1 MAERFSQGAVLVA
14 GGTGELGRAVSRAF
28 LDEGA
33 VVIVTYR
40 KQEELDALLKDAAT
54 NSARLEGQRVDVT
67 DETAMVELARGIV
80 AKHTRLAA
88 VVNTVGGYAGGV
100 KLWVSEARTLESMLA
115 LNLRSGFALAKAAIP
130 VMLGQ
135 RYGSFVNVAAKA
147 AVEHPAGAAA
157 YAASKAAALAM
168 MNSLAAELMGTGVR
182 VNSVLPSIIDTDAN
196 RGAMPKADFS
206 RWPKPAEIARV
217 IRFLCSDDAAVIHG
231 ASIPVYGAR

>member
-1 MAERFSQGAVLVA
+1 MTQRLSQGAVLVA

-40 KQEELDALLKDAAT
+40 KQEELDALLKDAAA

-67 DETAMVELARGIV
+67 DETAMIELVRGIV
-80 AKHTRLAA
+80 AKHSRLAA
-88 VVNTVGGYAGGV
+88 VINTVGGYAGGV
-100 KLWVSEARTLESMLA
+100 KLWESETRTLESMLA

-147 AVEHPAGAAA
+147 AIEHPAGAAA

-168 MNSLAAELMGTGVR
+168 MDSLAAELMGTGVR
-182 VNSVLPSIIDTDAN
+182 VNSVLPSIIDTEAN
-196 RGAMPKADFS
+196 RRAMPKADS
-206 RWPKPAEIARV
+206 SKWPKPAEIARV
-217 IRFLCSDDAAVIHG
+217 IRFLCSEDAAVVHG